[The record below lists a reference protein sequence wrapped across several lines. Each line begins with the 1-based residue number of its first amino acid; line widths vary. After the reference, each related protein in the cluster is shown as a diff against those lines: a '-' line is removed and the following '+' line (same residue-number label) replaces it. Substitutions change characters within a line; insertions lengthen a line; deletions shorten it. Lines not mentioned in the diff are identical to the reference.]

1 MSDSGARSGV
11 RRRRTSA
18 ASTALTIQT
27 VNRTDPAVALPRGFN
42 EERVLEVRHWTDKL
56 FSFKTTRDPGFR
68 FESGQFVMIG
78 LPVDGRPL
86 MRAYSIVSAA
96 YAEHLEFLSI
106 KVPNGPLTSRLQHI
120 RPGDGILMSRKPTG
134 TLLLGNLKP
143 GKRLYL
149 LATGTGFA
157 PFGSIIRDPET
168 YDRFETVVVV
178 YGCRNVA
185 ELDFGTET
193 IMSVREDEYLRDLVQ
208 DRLLYATT
216 VTREPYHHQGRITS
230 LLRTG
235 ELLAELQ
242 LPVLDPAAD
251 RVMICGNP
259 AMMVELRDDFTAR
272 GFVEGSSGEPGDFV
286 IEKAFAE
293 R

>member
-1 MSDSGARSGV
+1 MDMIVSGGV
-11 RRRRTSA
+11 ATA
-18 ASTALTIQT
+18 A
-27 VNRTDPAVALPRGFN
+27 NPATKGFLQ
-42 EERVLEVRHWTDKL
+42 ERVLEVRHWTDKL
-56 FSFKTTRDPGFR
+56 FSFKTTRHESFR

-78 LPVDGRPL
+78 LMLEGRPL
-86 MRAYSIVSAA
+86 MRAYSIVSAH
-96 YAEHLEFLSI
+96 YDETLEFLSI
-106 KVPNGPLTSRLQHI
+106 KVPDGPLTSRLQHI
-120 RPGDGILMSRKPTG
+120 KPGDTILMSRKPTG

-168 YDRFETVVVV
+168 YDRYEQIVLT

-185 ELDFGTET
+185 ELDFVTET
-193 IMSVREDEYLRDLVQ
+193 VMGVREHEYLAEVAA
-208 DRLLYATT
+208 DRLLYFTT
-216 VTREPYHHQGRITS
+216 VTREAYHHRGRITD
-230 LLRTG
+230 LLRDGTIANR
-235 ELLAELQ
+235 LA
-242 LPVLDPAAD
+242 LPALDPADD

-259 AMMVELRDDFTAR
+259 GMMVELRDMLTAR
-272 GFVEGSSGEPGDFV
+272 GFVEGSSGVPGDFV